1 MNKAKFHIDNLAN
14 LTTVKCGNQNSYINF
29 ENVHDNPKL
38 NVWCA
43 VLQVHVIGPYSFE
56 ENMITGYV
64 YHMLR

>member
-1 MNKAKFHIDNLAN
+1 
-14 LTTVKCGNQNSYINF
+14 
-29 ENVHDNPKL
+29 VHDNPKL